1 MQGGAVPADGASEE
15 LNIGLLL
22 FLPYRALGVRIDQAL
37 TAAGYGDMTEAQS
50 RIFQRIGAQGSRLTD
65 LAEQAQVTKQT
76 AGILVDQLEALG
88 YVERTPDPDDGR
100 VVLTD
105 FGLATMVGEANVTR
119 PGLILGSPAYI
130 APERARDGHSGPE
143 SDLWSLGATLYAAV
157 EGHSPYARSTAI
169 ATLTA
174 PGFGPVKPSVQRVE
188 PLHVG
193 WTDHGM
199 IQPAAG

>member
-37 TAAGYGDMTEAQS
+37 TAAGYWDMTEAQS

-88 YVERTPDPDDGR
+88 YVERPPDPDDGR
-100 VVLTD
+100 ARQIRITEH
-105 FGLATMVGEANVTR
+105 GRANVAVALAAIGQVEAEWTAHLGTR
-119 PGLILGSPAYI
+119 RMNQL
-130 APERARDGHSGPE
+130 RD
-143 SDLWSLGATLYAAV
+143 A
-157 EGHSPYARSTAI
+157 
-169 ATLTA
+169 LTA
-174 PGFGPVKPSVQRVE
+174 LREV
-188 PLHVG
+188 
-193 WTDHGM
+193 TD
-199 IQPAAG
+199 PYR